1 MVKTIGAFLLA
12 VITTYL
18 LGAIFVS
25 QGNIAAVLAL
35 GFDISFAQRLDAAVH
50 DMLNMTD
57 IYLPL
62 VAISLV
68 LGLPVAYAIVRKRPH
83 LSLIGYTLAGFVAL
97 LAIHLIIKAVVGLS
111 GVAPTRTLMGLLS
124 QGIAGGVGGYLFYR
138 LTTKLQND

>member
-1 MVKTIGAFLLA
+1 M
-12 VITTYL
+12 
-18 LGAIFVS
+18 
-25 QGNIAAVLAL
+25 LAL

-111 GVAPTRTLMGLLS
+111 GVAPTRTLMGLLY

>member
-35 GFDISFAQRLDAAVH
+35 GFDVSFAQRLDAAVH

>member
-1 MVKTIGAFLLA
+1 MVKTIGSFLLA
-12 VITTYL
+12 VITAYL

-35 GFDISFAQRLDAAVH
+35 GFDVSFAQRLDAAVH

-62 VAISLV
+62 VAISLL

>member
-1 MVKTIGAFLLA
+1 MVKKIGSFLLA
-12 VITTYL
+12 VITAYL

-25 QGNIAAVLAL
+25 QGNIAAVIAL

-50 DMLNMTD
+50 DTLNMTD

-62 VAISLV
+62 VAISLM
-68 LGLPVAYAIVRKRPH
+68 LGLAVAHAIVRKRPH

-97 LAIHLIIKAVVGLS
+97 IALHLIIKAIVGLS
-111 GVAPTRTLMGLLS
+111 GVAPTRELMGLLL

-138 LTTKLQND
+138 LTTKLPND

>member
-1 MVKTIGAFLLA
+1 MGKTIGSFLLA
-12 VITTYL
+12 VITAYL

-25 QGNIAAVLAL
+25 QGNIAAVIAL

-62 VAISLV
+62 VAISLL

-97 LAIHLIIKAVVGLS
+97 LAIHLIIKAVVGIS
-111 GVAPTRTLMGLLS
+111 GVAPTRTLMGLLY